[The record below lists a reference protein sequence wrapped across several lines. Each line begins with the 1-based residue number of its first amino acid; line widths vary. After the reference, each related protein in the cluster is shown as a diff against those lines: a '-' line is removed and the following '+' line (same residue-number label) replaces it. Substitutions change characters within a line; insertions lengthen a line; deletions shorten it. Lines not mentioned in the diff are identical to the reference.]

1 MFELITGLI
10 AGGGALGVFLLMVI
24 ENIFPPIP
32 SELVMPLAGF
42 LAATG
47 EMSALAVIAAGSAG
61 SVLGASLWYGLAR
74 ALGAVRFLAL
84 IDRYGRWL
92 TIDRSEALA
101 AIHWFERHG
110 GWAVFL
116 GRMVPGVRTLISIPA
131 GLAGMRFVPFLAL
144 TTAGSLIWVSGL
156 TLAGYVLRD
165 QYERVQAVLDP
176 VTLAVLI
183 GIVAVYLWR
192 LLRRART
199 RP

>member
-1 MFELITGLI
+1 MFDMMTGLI
-10 AGGGALGVFLLMVI
+10 AGGGELGVFLLMVI

-47 EMSALAVIAAGSAG
+47 EMSAYAVIAAGTTG
-61 SVLGASLWYGLAR
+61 SVLGASLWYALAR

-84 IDRYGRWL
+84 VDRFGHWL
-92 TIDRSEALA
+92 TIDRTQALA

-110 GWAVFL
+110 ALAVFL
-116 GRMVPGVRTLISIPA
+116 GRMVPGVRTLISVPA
-131 GLAGMRFVPFLAL
+131 GLAGMRFLPFLAMTL
-144 TTAGSLIWVSGL
+144 AGSLIWVSGL

-165 QYERVQAVLDP
+165 QYERVQAAINP
-176 VTLAVLI
+176 VTTAILV

-199 RP
+199 RS